1 MTWIIIWSALALG
14 ALVAVLFALLRVNN
28 SQKRISRS
36 LDPIVQKSKGLKL
49 EISAIKRSRLD
60 RQRRLKSGK

>member
-1 MTWIIIWSALALG
+1 MTWGIIWSALAIS

-36 LDPIVQKSKGLKL
+36 LDPMVQKSKGLKL

-60 RQRRLKSGK
+60 RQRRLKSSK

>member
-1 MTWIIIWSALALG
+1 MTWVIIWSALALG

-60 RQRRLKSGK
+60 RQRRLKSSK

>member
-1 MTWIIIWSALALG
+1 MTWVIIWSALALS

-60 RQRRLKSGK
+60 RQRRLKSSK

>member
-1 MTWIIIWSALALG
+1 MTWGIIWSALAIS

-36 LDPIVQKSKGLKL
+36 LDPMVQKSKGLKL